1 MYKRQAEHCYQCHSV
16 DAKRIEANLLL
27 DSRASHVRGGDS
39 GAAIVPGDASSSLL
53 IEAVHYDSYEMPPK
67 GKLSDEAIQALT
79 RWVNMGAPW
88 PDEPSPTKEPVQEF
102 DLENRKANFWVWQP
116 IQNPELPPI
125 HNADWVNNDIDYF
138 IISQLEQAHIKP
150 SREAEQTAILR
161 RLYFD
166 LIGLP
171 PTADEVKAFI
181 QNKNPQATEH
191 VVDQLLESPHFG
203 ERWGRHWLDI
213 VRYAESRGHE
223 FDNDTPNAFQYL
235 SLIHI

>member
-1 MYKRQAEHCYQCHSV
+1 MLPGRT
-16 DAKRIEANLLL
+16 NLLL
-27 DSRASHVRGGDS
+27 PRR
-39 GAAIVPGDASSSLL
+39 LCRNL
-53 IEAVHYDSYEMPPK
+53 IWKTE
-67 GKLSDEAIQALT
+67 
-79 RWVNMGAPW
+79 
-88 PDEPSPTKEPVQEF
+88 
-102 DLENRKANFWVWQP
+102 KANFWVWQP
-116 IQNPELPPI
+116 IQTPEVPPI

-138 IISQLEQAHIKP
+138 ILSQLEQAHIKP
-150 SREAEQTAILR
+150 SRDAERTAVLR

-213 VRYAESRGHE
+213 VPLRRISR
-223 FDNDTPNAFQYL
+223 A
-235 SLIHI
+235 